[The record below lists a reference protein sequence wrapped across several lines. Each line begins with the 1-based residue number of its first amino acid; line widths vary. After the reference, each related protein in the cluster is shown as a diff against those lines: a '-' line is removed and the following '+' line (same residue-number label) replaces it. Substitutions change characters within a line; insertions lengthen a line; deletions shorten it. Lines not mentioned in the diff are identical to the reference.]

1 MLRISAVFVAISF
14 LIAGTSAASRP
25 ESPSLKP
32 RADSSPSPPAPV
44 IAQAE
49 EATPAPVLRAL
60 TPGVQLPGAAPAS
73 PGAAPLATP
82 TGAPAPLPA
91 AMPSLLPA
99 QPVSPASIAQL
110 QAAFIAINR
119 GAWSEASRLQYDAAD
134 PTVRDLILW
143 KRAADGVPGTT
154 FDELNFAL
162 TTLSTWPQTDKMRR
176 RAEEIIDDSSL
187 SAEAKV
193 KWLTESGPITGAGK
207 VALANALRQ
216 TGQSAKAEE
225 VIRDVWRSNTL
236 DSSLQRT
243 VLARW
248 GQSLS
253 QDDHR
258 ARVDFLLWT
267 GQRSD
272 AEALKPQLTAD
283 YRQLTDARLALMKR
297 ANNVD
302 AAIRA
307 VPANLENHP
316 GLLYERANW
325 RRAKNMDDAVAPLLT
340 QINGKDVPAAGRSRL
355 WRERAIAVRNDLK
368 ARNYARAYS
377 LTAPHGMSSGS
388 DFAEAE
394 WLAGWIALRLNG
406 DATRGVKHFET
417 MTNGVS
423 SPVSLTRGQ
432 YWTGRARDALG
443 QSDQALI
450 AYSAAAAHKYTYYGQ
465 LSAERIGDRKIHFG
479 PPIIPSPEEIAAF
492 EANPMV
498 RALRLIGA
506 TGEMGTYR
514 TFSHHLDDVLST
526 PAEFELLAQLNHQ
539 MDQPDTA
546 VRAGKAGLFKGVLAP
561 EAAYPVLMHPLSRQP
576 QVERAFMLAI
586 TRQESEFNPNARSPV
601 GALGLMQFMPSTAR
615 NEARLRG
622 MPYQQSW
629 LTTDPAYNMT
639 LGGLHLDTL
648 LSQFGGSY
656 IMTAAAY
663 NAGPSRPNQWVRD
676 YGDPRTGQIDPVDW
690 VEFVPFSETRNY
702 IQRVLE
708 NIQVYRHR
716 ISGQEADIQITED
729 LKRGRR

>member
-14 LIAGTSAASRP
+14 LITGTSAASRP

-32 RADSSPSPPAPV
+32 RADAPPQAAAPPV
-44 IAQAE
+44 QMAE
-49 EATPAPVLRAL
+49 TTPAPVLRAL
-60 TPGVQLPGAAPAS
+60 TPGVILPGAAPAQ
-73 PGAAPLATP
+73 PGATPVAAPAT
-82 TGAPAPLPA
+82 TGAQLPA
-91 AMPSLLPA
+91 TAPRALAA
-99 QPVSPASIAQL
+99 QPVNPTSVAQL
-110 QAAFIAINR
+110 KAALAAIER
-119 GAWSEASRLQYDAAD
+119 GAWSEVTRIQYDTTD
-134 PTVRDLILW
+134 PAVRDMILW
-143 KRAADGVPGTT
+143 KRASDGVPGTT
-154 FDELNFAL
+154 FDELNYAL
-162 TTLSTWPQTDKMRR
+162 TTLSTWPLTDRMRR
-176 RAEEIIDDSSL
+176 RAEEIIDASNL
-187 SAEAKV
+187 TAEARV

-216 TGQSAKAEE
+216 TGQTARAQD
-225 VIRDVWRSNTL
+225 VIRDVWRNNTL
-236 DSSLQRT
+236 ESSLQRT
-243 VLARW
+243 VLASW
-248 GQSLS
+248 GQALS

-272 AEALKPQLTAD
+272 AQALKPQLTAD
-283 YRQLTDARLALMKR
+283 YRNLVDARIALSQR
-297 ANNVD
+297 ARNVD
-302 AAIRA
+302 SAIQA
-307 VPANLENHP
+307 VPANLQNHP

-325 RRAKNMDDAVAPLLT
+325 RRAKNMEDAVAPLLT
-340 QINGKDVPAAGRSRL
+340 QINGKDVPAAGRGRL
-355 WRERAIAVRNDLK
+355 WRERAIAVRGDLK
-368 ARNYARAYS
+368 ARNYTRAYN
-377 LTAPHGMSSGS
+377 LTAPHGMSSGA

-406 DATRGVKHFET
+406 DAPRGLKHFET
-417 MTNGVS
+417 MTNGVGA
-423 SPVSLTRGQ
+423 PVSLTRGQ

-443 QSDQALI
+443 QSDQAAL
-450 AYSAAAAHKYTYYGQ
+450 AYASAATHKYTYYGQ
-465 LSAERIGDRKIHFG
+465 LSAERLGDRKINFG
-479 PPIIPSPEEIAAF
+479 PPITPAPEELAAF
-492 EANPMV
+492 DANPMV
-498 RALRLIGA
+498 RALRLIGG
-506 TGEMGTYR
+506 TGEMGLYR

-526 PAEFELLAQLNHQ
+526 PAEFELLAELNHQ
-539 MDQPDTA
+539 YNQPDTA

-576 QVERAFMLAI
+576 EVERAFMLAI

-615 NEARLRG
+615 AEARLRG
-622 MPYQQSW
+622 MPYEQSW

-648 LSQFGGSY
+648 LKQFGGSY

-716 ISGQEADIQITED
+716 ISGEDADIQITDD